1 MSDKFLNELSFTE
14 FDQLLQN
21 HIERAEPDDLT
32 IDVFQTLVDESNQPP
47 VDVVLTGV
55 IKDNEL
61 ELHIAEPTNAPLRV
75 HGNEILLHNLRLII
89 HLPTKSATVVEAY
102 AA

>member
-1 MSDKFLNELSFTE
+1 MNDKFLNELSFTE
-14 FDQLLQN
+14 FDQLIQN
-21 HIERAEPDDLT
+21 HIERAELDALT
-32 IDVFQTLVDESNQPP
+32 VEVFQALADESNLPP
-47 VDVVLTGV
+47 LDIVLTGV

-61 ELHIAEPTNAPLRV
+61 ELHLAEPLDAPLRV

-89 HLPTKSATVVEAY
+89 QLPTKAATVAETY